1 MVCSLNY
8 VSKAER
14 GIGGVGYE
22 RLIVTAEVVE
32 SIDTKKFIPIMRG
45 SDSLK
50 KIPSFLGPRLYVDF
64 ESDKLY
70 EEKLIELAREIHG
83 APAISK
89 PPLGPNPFSGT
100 PTTPTV
106 TRTIGATGALTPDD
120 KFLQNDWF
128 AQEFKRAQSGINKL
142 NLTAHME
149 LRAGVLHSLAKSQ
162 IELLN
167 AVKQSEI
174 RTFGWP
180 IGITLE
186 NRDEYRPRPYG
197 DGIKAEISIGD
208 KPSERT
214 SYDYWALRSNGD
226 FYLLQ
231 SLFEDSRRPNQV
243 FFDTRIVR
251 VTESLM
257 FIENLYAKLGVP
269 PEARVGIRISH
280 RGLSGRTLSSAS
292 GRRSIRERQTS
303 EGESTSEI
311 VTILGTMKQTRVD
324 DVRKLLE
331 PLFMLFDFMELA
343 GSVYEDIVR
352 SFERGEVR

>member
-1 MVCSLNY
+1 MH
-8 VSKAER
+8 E
-14 GIGGVGYE
+14 
-22 RLIVTAEVVE
+22 
-32 SIDTKKFIPIMRG
+32 KFTE
-45 SDSLK
+45 LLLY
-50 KIPSFLGPRLYVDF
+50 PST
-64 ESDKLY
+64 
-70 EEKLIELAREIHG
+70 
-83 APAISK
+83 
-89 PPLGPNPFSGT
+89 PLGPNPFSGT

-214 SYDYWALRSNGD
+214 SYGYWALRSNGD

-257 FIENLYAKLGVP
+257 FIENLYAKLGVQIFLI
-269 PEARVGIRISH
+269 ASISKC
-280 RGLSGRTLSSAS
+280 S
-292 GRRSIRERQTS
+292 
-303 EGESTSEI
+303 
-311 VTILGTMKQTRVD
+311 
-324 DVRKLLE
+324 
-331 PLFMLFDFMELA
+331 P
-343 GSVYEDIVR
+343 SV
-352 SFERGEVR
+352 